1 MSKEDVVAYF
11 EILYRYSPT
20 GAVEIYRVPHS
31 EYPVP
36 AENLEPH
43 VSKIQL
49 RIITTGKNLPD
60 RNITFPCSAVFL
72 NDIQFVIVTHK
83 FHGGI

>member
-1 MSKEDVVAYF
+1 MSKEEVVAYF

-20 GAVEIYRVPHS
+20 GAVEIYRGPHS

-36 AENLEPH
+36 AAKLELH

-60 RNITFPCSAVFL
+60 RNITFPYRAILL
-72 NDIQFVIVTHK
+72 NDIQFIIVTHK
-83 FHGGI
+83 FYGGI